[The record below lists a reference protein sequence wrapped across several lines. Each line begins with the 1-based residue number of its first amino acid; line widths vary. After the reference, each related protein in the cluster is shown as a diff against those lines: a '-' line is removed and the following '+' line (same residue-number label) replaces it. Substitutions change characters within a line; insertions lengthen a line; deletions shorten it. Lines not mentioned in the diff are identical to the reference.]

1 MKVSNPKQDN
11 YLEVTGTSE
20 CAGHLANQDTMSYQ
34 IQVKGQLDQ
43 QLAAWFG
50 DCTITYTPQ
59 GNSLLMCRVYDQA
72 ALYGAL
78 ARCRDMGLTLIAV
91 MEIVEFPNLPI
102 S

>member
-1 MKVSNPKQDN
+1 
-11 YLEVTGTSE
+11 
-20 CAGHLANQDTMSYQ
+20 MSYQ

-50 DCTITYTPQ
+50 NCTITHTVQ
-59 GNSLLMCRVYDQA
+59 GNSLLVCQEYDQA

-78 ARCRDMGLTLIAV
+78 ARCRDIGLTLIAV
-91 MEIVEFPNLPI
+91 MEIGRLGDWRI

>member
-1 MKVSNPKQDN
+1 M
-11 YLEVTGTSE
+11 T
-20 CAGHLANQDTMSYQ
+20 ANEDRMNYQ

-50 DCTITYTPQ
+50 DCTITHTPQ
-59 GNSLLMCRVYDQA
+59 GDSLLVCQRYDQA

-78 ARCRDMGLTLIAV
+78 ARCRDMGLTLMAV
-91 MEIVEFPNLPI
+91 MKIENLLI